1 MIPHLLSIGLRL
13 SFCSNHL
20 LLYSKLLQ
28 KLVVLNN
35 DYFIMSL
42 GLCGLMNWGKG
53 SVGWFW
59 SLSLGFSHLAAA
71 AGTGA
76 WSGWGPL
83 RYLSS
88 LYPSFLRS
96 LGASPCGLFT
106 WTSLASS
113 QHGSF
118 RTVGLLAHWL
128 TAPVQVFQWTRQRE
142 PHLFWASF
150 GFTIIASYW
159 FWVTDD
165 ADSRAGD
172 VDPPFIGWSHI
183 LRRVCGMTWFWSSLQ
198 KKILPHIHLSY
209 AAKNSSICKC
219 AINSQKLKVAALK
232 STGFHLKPFCISL
245 PLFSHLHGF
254 SELLPYLLSFIFFPM
269 SCFLILP

>member
-1 MIPHLLSIGLRL
+1 MIILLSLC
-13 SFCSNHL
+13 F
-20 LLYSKLLQ
+20 
-28 KLVVLNN
+28 
-35 DYFIMSL
+35 
-42 GLCGLMNWGKG
+42 CGLMIWGKG
-53 SVGWFW
+53 SVGLFW

-71 AGTGA
+71 AGTVGV
-76 WSGWGPL
+76 WSSWGPL

-88 LYPSFLRS
+88 LYPSFSRS
-96 LGASPCGLFT
+96 LGASPCGVFT

-165 ADSRAGD
+165 SDSRAED
-172 VDPPFIGWSHI
+172 IDLPFTGWSAK
-183 LRRVCGMTWFWSSLQ
+183 VTFKKSLWNDMVLVIFA

-209 AAKNSSICKC
+209 AAKNSSIWKF
-219 AINSQKLKVAALK
+219 AINSQKLKAAALK
-232 STGFHLKPFCISL
+232 SMGFYLMSFCISL

-254 SELLPYLLSFIFFPM
+254 LELLPYPLSFIFFPM
-269 SCFLILP
+269 SCFLILPWWA